1 MIIKDPFR
9 KYKYLCV
16 GGIINPNIRDQWL
29 PRWYDI
35 PFNECLFR
43 IDYVSEDSSGMKK
56 DWEKIAEGESVM
68 LLTDLPKGT
77 NYKQH
82 LKILKTERL
91 LNGNDIR

>member
-1 MIIKDPFR
+1 MR

-29 PRWYDI
+29 PRWYGI
-35 PFNECLFR
+35 PFSECFFR
-43 IDYVSEDSSGMKK
+43 RDYVWEDSSGMKK
-56 DWEKIAEGESVM
+56 DWEKIAEEENIM

-82 LKILKTERL
+82 LKILKTESL
-91 LNGNDIR
+91 LNGN

>member
-1 MIIKDPFR
+1 M

-16 GGIINPNIRDQWL
+16 GGIINPKIKDQWL

-35 PFNECLFR
+35 PFSECFFR
-43 IDYVSEDSSGMKK
+43 RDYVWEDSSGMKK
-56 DWEKIAEGESVM
+56 DWEKIAEEENIM

-91 LNGNDIR
+91 LDGNDVR

>member
-1 MIIKDPFR
+1 MR

-16 GGIINPNIRDQWL
+16 GGMVTPNIRDQWL

-35 PFNECLFR
+35 PFDECLFR
-43 IDYVSEDSSGMKK
+43 KDWEDSSGMKK
-56 DWEKIAEGESVM
+56 DWEKVAKMENVM

-91 LNGNDIR
+91 LDG